1 MPLVVVVE
9 LRHSFMALNNG
20 LVMVVLT
27 IRLCVVI
34 TGKSAFFWVW
44 SQSAYRAGAG
54 AASQQDLLAVRVVLT
69 CTFFSDENYLPR
81 HRGLREKPP
90 VSSV

>member
-34 TGKSAFFWVW
+34 TGKSAFFWGVE
-44 SQSAYRAGAG
+44 SIRLSCRRGRCFAAGPVGGQGSAY
-54 AASQQDLLAVRVVLT
+54 LY
-69 CTFFSDENYLPR
+69 FF
-81 HRGLREKPP
+81 LR
-90 VSSV
+90 